1 MSSSPLH
8 SHLTDALRERIAV
21 VADRELFRTD
31 PSLHLE
37 RLKTVSEKISAIQ
50 SQLPSPVDPR
60 LAHYLQRC
68 SYQKALEFLEAE
80 CP

>member
-8 SHLTDALRERIAV
+8 SQLTDALRERIAV

-31 PSLHLE
+31 PSLHLDQ
-37 RLKTVSEKISAIQ
+37 LKSVSEKISAIQ
-50 SQLPSPVDPR
+50 SRLPSPVDPR
-60 LAHYLQRC
+60 LTHYLQRC
-68 SYQKALEFLEAE
+68 SYQKALELLEAD